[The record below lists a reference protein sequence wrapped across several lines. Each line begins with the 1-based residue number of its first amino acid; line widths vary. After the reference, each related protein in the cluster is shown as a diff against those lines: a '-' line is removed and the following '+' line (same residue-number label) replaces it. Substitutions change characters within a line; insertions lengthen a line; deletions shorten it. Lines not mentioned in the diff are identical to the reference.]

1 MKPRTVL
8 FLFFL
13 WGIFLS
19 SPVPAESEALFS
31 PEGGIKEALLR
42 ELESATQTLDIAVFE
57 ITSPDLA
64 EALTKAKQR
73 GVRVRVIT
81 DSRQAKSSNSKVTY
95 LIGNR
100 LSVKVLGGREKGA
113 MNHRFILLDG
123 KKVMTGSFSWSENA
137 ERWNFENMILLQ
149 DSETVSAYQN
159 EFDRLWREK
168 RVIK

>member
-1 MKPRTVL
+1 VVVL
-8 FLFFL
+8 SGVFLL
-13 WGIFLS
+13 
-19 SPVPAESEALFS
+19 VPFPAASDVFFS
-31 PEGGIKEALLR
+31 PDGGLRESLLK
-42 ELESATQTLDIAVFE
+42 ELESTTQTIDIAVFE

-81 DSRQAKSSNSKVTY
+81 DSRQAKSRTSKVTS
-95 LIGNR
+95 LISHR
-100 LSVKVLGGREKGA
+100 VMVKVLGGREKGA

-123 KKVMTGSFSWSENA
+123 KKVITGSFSWAENA
-137 ERWNFENMILLQ
+137 DRWNFENMILLQ
-149 DSETVSAYQN
+149 ENEAVSAYQN